1 MEKMIKKLRIGNV
14 VLDNNLI
21 LAPMAG
27 ACHFVCCAGNRERD
41 WCVRRW

>member
-21 LAPMAG
+21 LAPMT
-27 ACHFVCCAGNRERD
+27 CHFVCCAGSRARGLYARK
-41 WCVRRW
+41 W